1 MVLDEALLSIETAG
15 TIDQLKIVMQRI
27 AESYGFASFNFIDAG
42 RAYSNTPFYFGTTGA
57 RWEQEYRGNNFVHI
71 DPYIAKARRFNLPFD
86 WQSIAIPKARR
97 GPKSGVARL
106 MDAASSHGFQE
117 GLVVPHHFCDD
128 IGRMH
133 STVCVF
139 YWQDKPSAF
148 TRFKEVHRHEM
159 HLLVIYFMQ
168 RSMEILALEK
178 RGDLTLI
185 GAKATARESGAMR
198 LTDRERDVLSWAGR
212 GKTTLET
219 ATILALSDLTVE
231 THMRN
236 ALAKLGAQNKTHGV
250 AKCISLGLI
259 DI

>member
-1 MVLDEALLSIETAG
+1 MVLDDALLAIESSA
-15 TIDQLKIVMQRI
+15 TIDGLKAVMQRI

-57 RWEQEYRGNNFVHI
+57 RWESDYRGNNFIQI

-86 WQSIAIPKARR
+86 WQSISLPKARR
-97 GPKSGVARL
+97 GPKSGVSRL
-106 MDAASSHGFQE
+106 MDAASSHGYQE

-128 IGRMH
+128 IGRVH

-139 YWQDKPSAF
+139 YWQDKRAEF
-148 TRFKEVHRHEM
+148 TRFKQVHRHQM
-159 HLLVIYFMQ
+159 HLLVIYFIQ
-168 RSMEILALEK
+168 RIMEILALEK
-178 RGDLTLI
+178 RGDQSFA
-185 GAKATARESGAMR
+185 GSRSAARASIAVH
-198 LTDRERDVLSWAGR
+198 LTDRERDILSWAGR

-219 ATILALSDLTVE
+219 ALILTLSDLTVE
-231 THMRN
+231 THIRN